1 MSYAEA
7 VGSGRQVRKWRS
19 VAEKRHIV
27 QLTMEPEASVAEVA
41 RSFGLNANQ
50 VFKWRRAFEKGELVE
65 PYAALLPV
73 SISSSSEPENAPVEQ
88 ADQSQPT
95 AAGTIHIELPGRA
108 RISVE
113 HGADGIL
120 LRCIL
125 ESLCK

>member
-1 MSYAEA
+1 MSYTEQ
-7 VGSGRQVRKWRS
+7 VSSGRQVRKWRS

-27 QLTMEPEASVAEVA
+27 QLTMEPEASVAEIA

-73 SISSSSEPENAPVEQ
+73 SISSSSEPASAVVEHAVQ
-88 ADQSQPT
+88 RPSAT
-95 AAGTIHIELPGRA
+95 GTIRIELPGRA
-108 RISVE
+108 RIRVE
-113 HGADGIL
+113 SGADAAL

-125 ESLCK
+125 EGLSK